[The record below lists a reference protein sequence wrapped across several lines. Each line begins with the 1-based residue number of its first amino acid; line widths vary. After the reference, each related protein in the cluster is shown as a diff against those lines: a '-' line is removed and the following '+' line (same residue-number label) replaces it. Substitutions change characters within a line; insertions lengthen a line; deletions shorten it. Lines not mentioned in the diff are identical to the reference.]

1 VAFAHM
7 LEFARRAAVAVD
19 NARMHEEHTQTANAL
34 QAALLPAALPTVDG
48 LELAARYHTAS
59 PRLLVGGDF
68 YDAFQLA
75 DGSVVCVIG
84 DVCGKGAEA
93 AAVTGMSR
101 DLIRLLLR
109 DGHSLVATLQ
119 RLNRALIEDAVSSR
133 FCTVALTRLTQT
145 GRKLNAQVCLAGHPE
160 PVLLRADGSTDVV
173 GTHGDLLGVLPG
185 DIELTEVTTTLG
197 PQDSL
202 VLYTDGITERRDGA
216 KMFGQE
222 GLRRAL
228 QGLAGGN
235 AVTLAEGVQVAA
247 QSFVEAEIRDDLALL
262 VARRTAVHPHPAD
275 APMVSRRPGAPA
287 HR

>member
-1 VAFAHM
+1 
-7 LEFARRAAVAVD
+7 
-19 NARMHEEHTQTANAL
+19 MHEEHTRTANAL

-48 LELAARYHTAS
+48 VELAARYHTAS
-59 PRLLVGGDF
+59 PGLLVGGDF

-75 DGSVVCVIG
+75 DGSLVCVIG

-109 DGHSLVATLQ
+109 DGHSLIATLQ

-133 FCTVALTRLTQT
+133 FCTVALTRLTGTSQE
-145 GRKLNAQVCLAGHPE
+145 LDVQICLAGHPE
-160 PVLLRADGSTDVV
+160 PVLLRADGTTELV
-173 GTHGDLLGVLPG
+173 GEHGDLLGVLG
-185 DIELTEVTTTLG
+185 GQIQLTEVTTTLG
-197 PQDSL
+197 PHDTL
-202 VLYTDGITERRDGA
+202 VLYTDGITERRDGT

-228 QGLAGGN
+228 QSLAGGT
-235 AVTLAEGVQVAA
+235 AVTLAEGVQAAA

-262 VARRTAVHPHPAD
+262 VARRTPLP
-275 APMVSRRPGAPA
+275 PGT
-287 HR
+287 